1 MPKTVSELPKLDSYL
16 QWMLHQS
23 FCLESTSLVRA
34 GEDALSEGTSVLGQ
48 LFIKVGANWDMV
60 DATTGAALD
69 ANTEVAICLRREA
82 LSTDILANGF
92 LNDMPGG
99 KNIMLVRGPAL
110 IQQEDFE
117 ALLPAEVDTADLEL
131 ALAAV
136 DIRYVTEPGLVFH
149 PF

>member
-1 MPKTVSELPKLDSYL
+1 MPKTVSEGPKLDSFL
-16 QWMLHQS
+16 QWLLHQS

-34 GEDALSEGTSVLGQ
+34 GGVGLSEGDSILGR
-48 LFIKVGANWDMV
+48 LFIKNGANWDLV
-60 DATTGAALD
+60 DATSGAALD
-69 ANTEVAICLRREA
+69 DSTVVAICLRKEA
-82 LSTDILANGF
+82 LSKDIAINGF
-92 LNDMPGG
+92 FNDLPGG

-110 IQQEDFE
+110 IQKEDFE
-117 ALLPAEVDTADLEL
+117 ALLPVAVDKADLAL